1 MSLASTTWF
10 VPPRRL
16 SLLLSSWTMTRR
28 IRTRANCHA
37 RCPRRRPF
45 SRLSPAG
52 CLAGPPCEQP
62 DVVYRVC
69 LWRGPARCPLQAKL
83 ALRSGDRKTV
93 AGSLRRHPSAHHYLA
108 AALAQ
113 VAVHIGGFAGLVPR
127 TSSVGTRCCGVVL
140 GLPGPHPC
148 E

>member
-28 IRTRANCHA
+28 IRTRADCHA

-69 LWRGPARCPLQAKL
+69 LWRGPARRPIQAKL
-83 ALRSGDRKTV
+83 ALRSRDSQTV
-93 AGSLRRHPSAHHYLA
+93 AGGLRRGPSAHHYLA
-108 AALAQ
+108 AAHAEI
-113 VAVHIGGFAGLVPR
+113 AVRIGGVAGLVPR
-127 TSSVGTRCCGVVL
+127 TSSVGTRRCGVVL
-140 GLPGPHPC
+140 GLSGAQP
-148 E
+148 